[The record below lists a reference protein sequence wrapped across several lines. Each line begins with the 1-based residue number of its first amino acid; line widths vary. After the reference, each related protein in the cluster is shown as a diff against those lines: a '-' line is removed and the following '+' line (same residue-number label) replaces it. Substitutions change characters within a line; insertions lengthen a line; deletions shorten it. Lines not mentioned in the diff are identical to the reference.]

1 LPEGVGVIYD
11 GRDEIDGLDDCQIIV
26 QLVDPGIITSL

>member
-1 LPEGVGVIYD
+1 LPEGVGVIDD
-11 GRDEIDGLDDCQIIV
+11 GRDEIDSLDDRQIIV